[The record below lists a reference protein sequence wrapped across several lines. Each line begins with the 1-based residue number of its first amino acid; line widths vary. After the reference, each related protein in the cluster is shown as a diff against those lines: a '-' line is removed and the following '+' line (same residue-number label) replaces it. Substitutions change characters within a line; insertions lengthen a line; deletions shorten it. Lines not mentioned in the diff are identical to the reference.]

1 MILLENIFLVIWSY
15 IFCSLVSI
23 FPIFSPP
30 SKGVLVFMECRI
42 TRADYPSTSCY
53 TLWITGDYKSMLFFV
68 CNILLN
74 LFLGH
79 SFVFVNHVRIYKIE
93 GSTFSWKF
101 IPLVRNGNN
110 TDYAIL
116 SNISSQV
123 PFCKGAV
130 SHFWWICQPQSLR
143 SVAE

>member
-1 MILLENIFLVIWSY
+1 MITY
-15 IFCSLVSI
+15 Q
-23 FPIFSPP
+23 
-30 SKGVLVFMECRI
+30 
-42 TRADYPSTSCY
+42 CY
-53 TLWITGDYKSMLFFV
+53 FFV
-68 CNILLN
+68 LFINILLN

-79 SFVFVNHVRIYKIE
+79 SFVFVNHVRIYKME

-101 IPLVRNGNN
+101 IPLVRNDNN

-130 SHFWWICQPQSLR
+130 LHF
-143 SVAE
+143 